1 MNKKYLILGGVL
13 IAIGGIGFFLYK
25 KFVTDK
31 VTKMATEV
39 EQDIAQA
46 EAMAQAEAEAM
57 AMAQAMT
64 SSTKP
69 DMVLTSSLGS
79 PVVAYTP
86 SGAPLTNAQLL
97 QQYVNR

>member
-13 IAIGGIGFFLYK
+13 IAISGIGYFLYK

-39 EQDIAQA
+39 DQQITEA
-46 EAMAQAEAEAM
+46 EALAMAQAESM
-57 AMAQAMT
+57 L
-64 SSTKP
+64 SPTKP
-69 DMVLTSSLGS
+69 DMVITSSSGS

-86 SGAPLTNAQLL
+86 SGAPLTNAQVL
-97 QQYVNR
+97 QQYMNR

>member
-13 IAIGGIGFFLYK
+13 IAVAGIGYLLYK

-39 EQDIAQA
+39 DQDIAQA
-46 EAMAQAEAEAM
+46 EAMA
-57 AMAQAMT
+57 MAQAESML
-64 SSTKP
+64 SPTKP
-69 DMVLTSSLGS
+69 DMVVTSSSGS

-97 QQYVNR
+97 QQYMNR

>member
-13 IAIGGIGFFLYK
+13 IAIGGIAYFLYK

-39 EQDIAQA
+39 DQDIAQA
-46 EAMAQAEAEAM
+46 EAMA
-57 AMAQAMT
+57 MAQAI
-64 SSTKP
+64 KP
-69 DMVLTSSLGS
+69 DMVLTSSSGT
-79 PVVAYTP
+79 PVMAYDTFTP
-86 SGAPLTNAQLL
+86 SGAPLTNAQLI

>member
-13 IAIGGIGFFLYK
+13 IAIGGVGYFLYK

-39 EQDIAQA
+39 DQEIV
-46 EAMAQAEAEAM
+46 QAEAEAM
-57 AMAQAMT
+57 ALAQAMT
-64 SSTKP
+64 SPTKP
-69 DMVLTSSLGS
+69 DMVLTSSSDS

-86 SGAPLTNAQLL
+86 SGAPLTNEQLL

>member
-25 KFVTDK
+25 KLVTDK
-31 VTKMATEV
+31 VTKMATEANQEV
-39 EQDIAQA
+39 TQAESEA
-46 EAMAQAEAEAM
+46 EAMAM

-64 SSTKP
+64 SAIKP
-69 DMVLTSSLGS
+69 DMVVTSSSGA
-79 PVVAYTP
+79 PVSAYTP
-86 SGAPLTNAQLL
+86 SGTALTNAQLL

>member
-13 IAIGGIGFFLYK
+13 IAVGGIGFFLYK

-64 SSTKP
+64 SQPKP
-69 DMVLTSSLGS
+69 MTSSSGS

-86 SGAPLTNAQLL
+86 SGAPLTNEQLL
-97 QQYVNR
+97 LQYVNR

>member
-13 IAIGGIGFFLYK
+13 IAVAGVGYLLYK

-39 EQDIAQA
+39 DQDIAQA
-46 EAMAQAEAEAM
+46 EAMAM
-57 AMAQAMT
+57 ATM
-64 SSTKP
+64 STKP
-69 DMVLTSSLGS
+69 DMVLTSSSGS
-79 PVVAYTP
+79 PVMAYTP

-97 QQYVNR
+97 QQYMNR

>member
-13 IAIGGIGFFLYK
+13 IAVGGIGYFLYK

-39 EQDIAQA
+39 DQDIAQ
-46 EAMAQAEAEAM
+46 AEAM

-64 SSTKP
+64 SPTKP
-69 DMVLTSSLGS
+69 NMVVTSSSGS
-79 PVVAYTP
+79 PVSLYNPNTSTPVAYTP
-86 SGAPLTNAQLL
+86 SGAPI
-97 QQYVNR
+97 YFNR

>member
-13 IAIGGIGFFLYK
+13 IAIGGIGYFLYK

-39 EQDIAQA
+39 DQDI
-46 EAMAQAEAEAM
+46 AQAEAEAM

-64 SSTKP
+64 SPTKP
-69 DMVLTSSLGS
+69 DMVLTSSSGS

>member
-13 IAIGGIGFFLYK
+13 IAIGGVGYFLYK

-39 EQDIAQA
+39 DQDIAQ
-46 EAMAQAEAEAM
+46 AEAM

-64 SSTKP
+64 SPPKP
-69 DMVLTSSLGS
+69 MVSSSGS
-79 PVVAYTP
+79 PVSFFNPYTNEPVAYTP
-86 SGAPLTNAQLL
+86 SGEPITNPLLL
-97 QQYVNR
+97 QYLNK

>member
-13 IAIGGIGFFLYK
+13 IAVGGVGYFLYK

-31 VTKMATEV
+31 VTKIATEV
-39 EQDIAQA
+39 DQDIAQ
-46 EAMAQAEAEAM
+46 AEAM

-64 SSTKP
+64 SPTKP
-69 DMVLTSSLGS
+69 DMVLTSSSGS

-97 QQYVNR
+97 EQYVNR

>member
-13 IAIGGIGFFLYK
+13 IAIGGVGYFLYK

-39 EQDIAQA
+39 DQEIT
-46 EAMAQAEAEAM
+46 QAEAEAM

-69 DMVLTSSLGS
+69 DMVLTSSSGS
-79 PVVAYTP
+79 PVMAYTP

>member
-13 IAIGGIGFFLYK
+13 IAVGGIGYFLYK

-39 EQDIAQA
+39 DQDI
-46 EAMAQAEAEAM
+46 AQAEAEAM
-57 AMAQAMT
+57 AMAQAESML
-64 SSTKP
+64 SPTKP
-69 DMVLTSSLGS
+69 DMVLTSSSGA
-79 PVVAYTP
+79 PVMAYTP

-97 QQYVNR
+97 EQYVNR